1 MLNVYFIF
9 MTRLEDSWAKTDL
22 RVLLKKGETLMV
34 LPNNGRIRWHPLNIL
49 TFGCFSYG
57 YKLGRYDRH

>member
-49 TFGCFSYG
+49 TFGCF
-57 YKLGRYDRH
+57 